1 MAVKIVCIAFFALLL
16 LDLSVYRSHGSLLR
30 RSTDSVDTSDA
41 CSLKNKTL
49 WTGQFNWTGLGGLK
63 VLAFINT
70 RFVINY
76 CSGRCDHFTK
86 HNLHDNYSREMS
98 KLATNC
104 LHNCKELT
112 PCCVAKRYHGNSN
125 PTRIKLKTKTV
136 TVYYYPALGPKKKYY
151 HTFLEP
157 VACHCQ

>member
-30 RSTDSVDTSDA
+30 RSSVDTSDT

-49 WTGQFNWTGLGGLK
+49 WTRQFNWTRLGGLE
-63 VLAFINT
+63 VLAVVST

-76 CSGRCDHFTK
+76 CSGRCDHL
-86 HNLHDNYSREMS
+86 NENSVQQDNYSREMS
-98 KLATNC
+98 RLATNC
-104 LHNCKELT
+104 AYDCEELM
-112 PCCVAKRYHGNSN
+112 PCCVAKRYHGKSN
-125 PTRIKLKTKTV
+125 PTGIKFKTKTV
-136 TVYYYPALGPKKKYY
+136 TVIYFTPLMRMKSYY

-157 VACHCQ
+157 VVCHCQ